1 MYGVSS
7 IRSQIRSNR
16 KERKV
21 FGSVGTFPFDWYYFS
36 LRVVFSDNNVS
47 HSLSMHVYG

>member
-21 FGSVGTFPFDWYYFS
+21 FGSVGTFQFVGIIFHSGLFS
-36 LRVVFSDNNVS
+36 VTTMCPI
-47 HSLSMHVYG
+47 H